1 MSQLPKSATLAEEE
15 PRVQPAAAKGDGW
28 REESIRAR
36 VLAALGRPAG
46 LVKVAVLPVWGNHF
60 RVNVWADGGSA
71 SIPHSYFVTADERG
85 AILDAEPPI
94 ERRY

>member
-1 MSQLPKSATLAEEE
+1 
-15 PRVQPAAAKGDGW
+15 
-28 REESIRAR
+28 
-36 VLAALGRPAG
+36 
-46 LVKVAVLPVWGNHF
+46 VKVAVLPVWGNHF